1 LIRLKNGASVDLE
14 EAIRI
19 RNLAFAIFP
28 DRKFLTLIDASNVF
42 GNASPEALRYFAKE
56 KELINRRMAQAII
69 VNNLPIKILAKFYLR
84 VVKPVREAKIFG
96 NIEDA
101 TVWLAEKKHL
111 LED

>member
-1 LIRLKNGASVDLE
+1 
-14 EAIRI
+14 
-19 RNLAFAIFP
+19 
-28 DRKFLTLIDASNVF
+28 
-42 GNASPEALRYFAKE
+42 
-56 KELINRRMAQAII
+56 MAQAII